1 MLAVYL
7 TDQKV
12 PASPLPR
19 PHLRVGS
26 EDKGILLVIP
36 AYLRSSKGK
45 RVSSFFFLWFC
56 VHGCCIWGGC
66 VCVCIYIYIYI
77 SISLLAAAY
86 DFATLLLLLCFP
98 LHHSVL
104 QLHFLLKATN
114 RLLF

>member
-1 MLAVYL
+1 VLAVYL

-36 AYLRSSKGK
+36 AYLRPSKGK
-45 RVSSFFFLWFC
+45 RVSSFFSYGSVSMAAAF
-56 VHGCCIWGGC
+56 GGC